1 MEGQMDIYDILS
13 DCKKHATSKAT
24 EQTRRESNK
33 KTNRKNMYYNVVKV
47 LGIGT
52 MTAREIAE
60 KLYSKGAIAYP
71 ARAVIQPRITELVED
86 GKLVVVGKK
95 FDCAT
100 NRNVAV
106 YKRA

>member
-47 LGIGT
+47 LGSGT

-71 ARAVIQPRITELVED
+71 ARAVIQPRFTGLVED
-86 GKLVVVGKK
+86 GKLVGVGKK
-95 FDCAT
+95 FEGAT

>member
-47 LGIGT
+47 LGSGT

-60 KLYSKGAIAYP
+60 KLENELEYP
-71 ARAVIQPRITELVED
+71 GQIKVNVIREVRSVD
-86 GKLVVVGKK
+86 YAK
-95 FDCAT
+95 
-100 NRNVAV
+100 
-106 YKRA
+106 

>member
-47 LGIGT
+47 IGSGT

-60 KLYSKGAIAYP
+60 KLENELEYP
-71 ARAVIQPRITELVED
+71 GQIKVNVIREVRSVD
-86 GKLVVVGKK
+86 YAK
-95 FDCAT
+95 
-100 NRNVAV
+100 
-106 YKRA
+106 